1 MSTRTDVPAASEAP
15 TAPEHR
21 SARGRLTGSWAV
33 ALRMARRD
41 VRRHKGR
48 SALILVMVALPTAL
62 LTFAMVAASTSQVT
76 GAEAIPGRMGNGV
89 AMVEYPQPHQVLHPP
104 DPGIGS
110 GARGEASPIPG
121 WVEGGSVFDNAEAM
135 SALTGARA
143 VPLREES
150 LTTRRD
156 GRRMDLQSLTLDLR
170 AGVTDKVTL
179 LGGRLPERAGEV
191 LVTTTGTSRGL
202 PDSGSLTLR
211 VGERDVDVTVVG
223 TATVLSEFG
232 GLSWNHLVTPQPF
245 VEGAA
250 GGGWILLGDDPVTW
264 DEVTSL
270 NRHGLTVWSA
280 QVLRD
285 PPPTSAVD
293 PEIAS
298 MADFDR
304 DRMGTFL
311 AIGGALLL
319 VVTTLLV
326 GPAFAVS
333 AARQRRTLALS
344 ASNGATTAQL
354 RHTVLAQAL
363 VLGSLAAAVGA
374 VLGVGAAWGIAQQ
387 DRVAETLGMSG
398 PFEVPLLG
406 VVATTLVAMA
416 SAVIA
421 ALLPARRLG
430 RLDIIGV
437 MKGQSVSP
445 RPSVLVFVM
454 GAVMAGLGG
463 FALIWLA
470 RSQAASGTDGGQ
482 VGTVIAAIGLVV
494 GAVMLAPMILVGL
507 ARVSS
512 RLPVPLRMATRD
524 AGRQRARSVPA
535 IAAILAGVAVL
546 TMVLIA
552 SGSDEEQSRREYT
565 AQNLEGDT
573 TVHHES
579 GIIDADTVASI
590 TDGFRSVRPGLVVS
604 PVGEVDTGDS
614 WMYTMSSTPPTK
626 PYDTTTVNV
635 VPPGCT
641 PEATVHDATPPT
653 SGEMEPSSCQVLG
666 TNGMGNGGQITVTTA
681 EEIGRR
687 LATLGREE
695 DAAAVRAG
703 AVVVGRPAGEPSLVT
718 GGTVTVM
725 SGTLLVDPQAT
736 EEPDLSTAL
745 TGVRTVEV
753 PAIEVPLDRSSVGA
767 LLGARMLATPETAK
781 GHGWPTR
788 TTRLTVH
795 DPAGPMSQDL
805 TDRLGFG
812 SDDAVY
818 LYTERGFQSDV
829 GRIVAVLVGLF
840 VLLLL
845 VITLTSTALTLAE
858 QENDQATLAALG
870 SGRGTRRV
878 MAAAQAFTLCLIGA
892 VLGVAVGIAPG
903 IALAYPLTAQSWDG
917 LTGAQLRSDPILV
930 FPWVVLLGFA
940 VAVPLVAAG
949 LAAAGIRRA
958 PDATHRT
965 T

>member
-1 MSTRTDVPAASEAP
+1 MSTLTRAPAAPAAP
-15 TAPEHR
+15 GATEHR
-21 SARGRLTGSWAV
+21 SARGRFTGSWAV

-76 GAEAIPGRMGNGV
+76 GPEVIPGRMGNGV
-89 AMVEYPQPHQVLHPP
+89 AMVEYPQPQQILHPP

-110 GARGEASPIPG
+110 GSRGDATPIPG
-121 WVEGGSVFDNAEAM
+121 WVDGGSVIDNADAM
-135 SALTGARA
+135 SRLTGTRA
-143 VPLREES
+143 VPVLEES

-156 GRRMDLQSLTLDLR
+156 GRRLTLQSLTLDLR
-170 AGVTDKVTL
+170 SGVTDKVTL
-179 LGGRLPERAGEV
+179 LDGRLPERAGEV
-191 LVTTTGTSRGL
+191 LVTTAGTERGL
-202 PDSGSLTLR
+202 PTSGTLDLR
-211 VGERDVDVTVVG
+211 AGDRDVTVTVVG
-223 TATVLSEFG
+223 TASVLSEFG
-232 GLSWNHLVTPQPF
+232 GRSWNHLVTPQPIG
-245 VEGAA
+245 EG
-250 GGGWILLGDDPVTW
+250 GTGSGWILLDDDPVTW
-264 DEVTSL
+264 DEVTAL
-270 NRHGLTVWSA
+270 NEHGLMVWSA

-285 PPPTSAVD
+285 PPPTSALD

-333 AARQRRTLALS
+333 AARQRRALALS
-344 ASNGATTAQL
+344 ASNGATTSQL

-363 VLGSLAAAVGA
+363 VLGLLAAGLGA
-374 VLGVGAAWGIAQQ
+374 VLGVGAAWGVAQR
-387 DRVAETLGMSG
+387 DGVADTIGMSG
-398 PFEVPLLG
+398 PFEVPVLG

-421 ALLPARRLG
+421 ALIPARRLG

-445 RPSVLVFVM
+445 RPSVAVFVV

-482 VGTVIAAIGLVV
+482 VGTVLAAIALVV

-507 ARVSS
+507 ARLSA

-524 AGRQRARSVPA
+524 AGRQRTRSVPA
-535 IAAILAGVAVL
+535 VAAILAGVAVL

-579 GIIDADTVASI
+579 GTIDADTVAAIS
-590 TDGFRSVRPGLVVS
+590 DGFRSVRPGLVVA
-604 PVGEVDTGDS
+604 PVGEVHSGDS
-614 WMYTMSSTPPTK
+614 WMYTADAAPPTE

-641 PEATVHDATPPT
+641 AEATVYDATPPT
-653 SGEMEPSSCQVLG
+653 AGEMKPSSCQVLG

-681 EEIGRR
+681 DEISRR
-687 LATLGREE
+687 LATLGRKD

-703 AVVVGRPAGEPSLVT
+703 AVVVGRPEGEPTLLT
-718 GGTVTVM
+718 RGTVTVM
-725 SGTLLVDPQAT
+725 SATLRVDPQAS
-736 EEPDLSTAL
+736 EEPDPSTAL
-745 TGVRTVEV
+745 SGVRTVEV
-753 PAIEVPLDRSSVGA
+753 PAIEVPLDRSTVGA
-767 LLGARMLATPETAK
+767 LLGARMLTTPETAA
-781 GHGWPTR
+781 GNGWPTR

-818 LYTERGFQSDV
+818 LYTERGFQSEV
-829 GRIVAVLVGLF
+829 GRIVAVLIGLF

-892 VLGVAVGIAPG
+892 VLGVAVGIVPG

-917 LTGAQLRSDPILV
+917 ITGAQLRSDPVLV
-930 FPWVVLLGFA
+930 FPWIVLLGFA
-940 VAVPLVAAG
+940 VAVPAVAAG
-949 LAAAGIRRA
+949 LAAAGIRKA
-958 PDATHRT
+958 PDATRRT
-965 T
+965 A